1 MPASAPPVKLID
13 LYRLAEQMEAD
24 RDVPASALRERD
36 HRIGQR
42 HGGDDDASC
51 LLAWLDQVAPREP
64 QSFWLTQSH
73 IVLLLRALAL
83 LAGAMALAGFLL
95 ASERALVNVLLFQ
108 LFFVLLPLLLGI
120 VAAVVMLRSVRG
132 SPPAISPLNPAGLVV
147 RRAVPGPGE
156 LREAGAAMRLLA
168 LRYGQE
174 LGALFAAGVMFA
186 FLVLLAFTDFSFV
199 WGSTFGF
206 SDQAIDHFNA
216 LLAWPWS
223 SWLPQA
229 VVPAEV
235 VTDTR
240 YHAAQLDFSAISAA
254 SRRGWWPFLLMC
266 LATYAL
272 LPRLLL
278 WLLSRYLYR
287 RELLRSFVNYPGA
300 AAALARMRSPVV
312 KTQAAESEHVDVQPY
327 ADVYDDSALLLDWAD
342 ALAGGGVLPEQLA
355 RPQNHLR
362 AGCGSPAEDVDCVE
376 AINRRQPDLL
386 LVAVKSWEPP
396 MADLADVLADVR
408 GVSRCRLLLVP
419 LKGREVSEQG
429 QRDWKAFA
437 VELPFAMSDAQ
448 PLEHH
453 R

>member
-36 HRIGQR
+36 HSIGQR

-64 QSFWLTQSH
+64 PSFWLTQSH

-108 LFFVLLPLLLGI
+108 LLFVLLPLLLGI

-174 LGALFAAGVMFA
+174 LGALFAVGVMFA

-235 VTDTR
+235 VTDPVK
-240 YHAAQLDFSAISAA
+240 Y
-254 SRRGWWPFLLMC
+254 FL
-266 LATYAL
+266 
-272 LPRLLL
+272 
-278 WLLSRYLYR
+278 
-287 RELLRSFVNYPGA
+287 
-300 AAALARMRSPVV
+300 
-312 KTQAAESEHVDVQPY
+312 
-327 ADVYDDSALLLDWAD
+327 
-342 ALAGGGVLPEQLA
+342 
-355 RPQNHLR
+355 
-362 AGCGSPAEDVDCVE
+362 
-376 AINRRQPDLL
+376 
-386 LVAVKSWEPP
+386 
-396 MADLADVLADVR
+396 
-408 GVSRCRLLLVP
+408 
-419 LKGREVSEQG
+419 
-429 QRDWKAFA
+429 
-437 VELPFAMSDAQ
+437 
-448 PLEHH
+448 
-453 R
+453 